1 MQPLTVITG
10 ASGYIGGALVERLS
24 PRMRVAG
31 LSRSHAPGM
40 DAHGVEWR
48 KADLFSLAQT
58 RAALAGARYIIYLVH
73 SMQPS
78 ARLTQAR
85 FEDLD
90 LLMADNVARAA
101 REAGAEQILFLGGLV
116 PETSGLSRHLRSRL
130 EVERALS
137 AYGVPVTALRAAL
150 VVGPHASSLPILVR
164 LVQRLP
170 VMLTPRWT
178 RTLTQPIALEDVLAL
193 IEYSI
198 GNRALYGQHYDIGG
212 PEVLTYR
219 EMMLQTARVLG
230 LKRILLDVPLLTPR
244 LSSAWVTLVSGT
256 PSALVRPLV
265 ESLAHPMVV
274 SQEHRLVAPG
284 QRLIPFQEALGQV
297 LKQAESSPARKK
309 SPARRRPPRTVRSV
323 QRLYLPPDKDALWL
337 SDEYRGWLPRF
348 MRPFLRVERDVQRT
362 LTFSLRWLRQPLLV
376 LSYSEELSTAD
387 RVLYYIT
394 GGALARSQQPV
405 RGRLEFRVMPGGRHA
420 LTAIHDFEPRLPW
433 RLYTQTQARVHMFVM
448 NAFGR
453 HLRRQVRSAQE
464 GHDAH
469 HPQRDPGE

>member
-10 ASGYIGGALVERLS
+10 ASGFIGGALVKRLS

-31 LSRSHAPGM
+31 LSRSHAPGV
-40 DAHGVEWR
+40 DADGVEWR

-58 RAALAGARYIIYLVH
+58 RAALAGARYVIYLVH
-73 SMQPS
+73 SMKPS

-90 LLMADNVARAA
+90 LLMADNMARAA
-101 REAGAEQILFLGGLV
+101 REVGAEQIIFLGGLV

-198 GNRALYGQHYDIGG
+198 GNQALYGHHYDIGG

-219 EMMLQTARVLG
+219 EMMLQTAQALG
-230 LKRILLDVPLLTPR
+230 LKRTLLNVPLLTPR
-244 LSSAWVTLVSGT
+244 LSSAWVTLVTRT

-265 ESLAHPMVV
+265 ESLEHPMVA
-274 SQEHRLVAPG
+274 SEEHRLVAPG
-284 QRLIPFQEALGQV
+284 QRLVPFQEALTQV
-297 LKQAESSPARKK
+297 LKRADPSRERKK
-309 SPARRRPPRTVRSV
+309 HPPRRRPPRTVRSV
-323 QRLYLPPDKDALWL
+323 QRLYLPPHRDATWL

-362 LTFSLRWLRQPLLV
+362 LTFGLRWLRRPLLV

-387 RVLYYIT
+387 RALYYIT
-394 GGALARSQQPV
+394 GGVLARPQQPV

-433 RLYTQTQARVHMFVM
+433 RLYMQTQARVHMFVM

-453 HLRRQVRSAQE
+453 HLRRLAAREAAAPE
-464 GHDAH
+464 AH
-469 HPQRDPGE
+469 